1 MSINNSSIEK
11 EKTPSQAGNNIV
23 TQGSIQQTKTSSN
36 PGAVGGAAT
45 DAQQK

>member
-11 EKTPSQAGNNIV
+11 EKTPSLAGNNIV
-23 TQGSIQQTKTSSN
+23 TQGSIQQTKTSTN
-36 PGAVGGAAT
+36 PGVASGTAA